1 MHLDRSCRSCP
12 PSPARATVTGWLSL
26 LLILAVT
33 AQAEERKPHIAV
45 IDFSTKRYAADEVE
59 AITLRLQSELINT
72 NAFVVL
78 DRSQVETILKEQG
91 FQQTGACTSS
101 ECQVE
106 MGQML
111 GVERLVTG
119 NISQVGSLTTFN
131 LNMIDVAT
139 GQIVRS
145 FNKDVAGGLE
155 VILTKTCRELAT
167 ALAVPVGSGSQQVSA
182 PEVAPSAPTATE
194 AVKPAATAVAVAE
207 PAGTPDAKSPAP
219 EMKSSGKSHAWI
231 WWTVGGVALLGGG
244 AAAYLLLAG
253 GEDQVTYQNREPT
266 FGLAFQD

>member
-1 MHLDRSCRSCP
+1 MHLDRCQHTCRT
-12 PSPARATVTGWLSL
+12 SPIQSGFLTL

-33 AQAEERKPHIAV
+33 AMAEERKPHIAV

-91 FQQTGACTSS
+91 FQQTGACTSN

-155 VILTKTCRELAT
+155 VILTKTCRELAS
-167 ALAVPVGSGSQQVSA
+167 ALAA
-182 PEVAPSAPTATE
+182 PGGATGQASTPAVIPTAPI
-194 AVKPAATAVAVAE
+194 APAAPAIAQPEATAAAVPE
-207 PAGTPDAKSPAP
+207 PAKAPDAKSPTP
-219 EMKSSGKSHAWI
+219 EKKASGKSHAWI

-266 FGLAFQD
+266 FGLALQE